1 MRKRRYKSTLTR
13 NYAIAAFGMLG
24 IIILSIVF
32 MLFRLSLY
40 FNGIDK
46 DNLPKLSARDIFA
59 EDFNKMNTKD
69 LEKEGGWVE
78 VLDDQYKVIFTK
90 GKKKDSVTQYDR
102 NELINS
108 LLKDDKT
115 IGTTNN
121 SVYAFRGKD
130 GRDYMCI
137 VKFSSLSGQVNE
149 AFKPQIN
156 LNFDVKNPLD
166 RLIITTLA
174 ESALLLLIMTILFFI
189 LFSKITSKTVTKPL
203 TYIRE
208 GLDKMTKGDL
218 NTRINFNSHYEFTEI
233 KDSFN
238 YMAERLQTSERDR
251 EEAEKSKK
259 RMIMDISHD
268 LKTPIT
274 SIAGYSKALC
284 EGMAEDEESR
294 RKYLTYIHDK
304 AIRMTKLID
313 DLFRFSKMDDSEF
326 KLNKQPSDIVEFL
339 REVIALNYG
348 EIEIKEIEL
357 DINLPQEEIIY
368 SFDKVEL
375 DRALTNIITNMV
387 KYNPKG
393 TEAFIELV
401 EEEGIKI
408 RIGDKGVGMSKDLK
422 ATVFDAFVR
431 GESARKTDGGT
442 GLGLAIAKKIVEL
455 HGGKIH
461 LETEEGKGSNF
472 TIELP
477 I

>member
-13 NYAIAAFGMLG
+13 NYAIAGFGMLG
-24 IIILSIVF
+24 TIILSIVF
-32 MLFRLSLY
+32 MVFRLSTY
-40 FNGIDK
+40 YAGMGEEK
-46 DNLPKLSARDIFA
+46 MSKTEAKDIFK
-59 EDFNKMNTKD
+59 EDYSKMNTQY
-69 LEKEGGWVE
+69 LEGIGGWVE
-78 VLDDQYKVIFTK
+78 ILDDEYKVIFTK
-90 GKKKDSVTQYDR
+90 GNKKDNITQYDK
-102 NELINS
+102 NDLINS
-108 LLKDDKT
+108 FQTKINPK
-115 IGTTNN
+115 GTLY
-121 SVYAFRGKD
+121 SSMYAFRGKD
-130 GRDYMCI
+130 GRDYLCI
-137 VKFSSLSGQVNE
+137 VKIPSLSEQVYE
-149 AFKPQIN
+149 APFT
-156 LNFDVKNPLD
+156 
-166 RLIITTLA
+166 RLIITALA
-174 ESALLLLIMTILFFI
+174 ESALLLLFMTILFFI
-189 LFSKITSKTVTKPL
+189 LFSRITSKTVTKPL
-203 TYIRE
+203 AYIRE

-218 NTRINFNSHYEFTEI
+218 NTRINFNSDYEFTEI

-238 YMAERLQTSERDR
+238 YMAERLQNSERER

-284 EGMAEDEESR
+284 EGMVEDEESR
-294 RKYLTYIHDK
+294 RKYLTYIYDK
-304 AIRMTKLID
+304 SIRMTRLID
-313 DLFRFSKMDDSEF
+313 DLFRFSKMEDSEF
-326 KLNKQPSDIVEFL
+326 KLNRQPSDIVEFL
-339 REVIALNYG
+339 RETIASNYG
-348 EIEIKEIEL
+348 EIEAKEIEL
-357 DINLPQEEIIY
+357 DISLPQKEVIY

-375 DRALTNIITNMV
+375 DRALTNIITNMI

-455 HGGKIH
+455 HGGNIH
-461 LETEEGKGSNF
+461 LETEEGMGSIF

-477 I
+477 L

>member
-1 MRKRRYKSTLTR
+1 MKQRRYKSTLTR

-24 IIILSIVF
+24 IVIISIIFLV
-32 MLFRLSLY
+32 FRLSLY
-40 FNGIDK
+40 YAGTGEE
-46 DNLPKLSARDIFA
+46 NLSKTEAKDIFA
-59 EDFNKMNTKD
+59 EDYNKMNTQY
-69 LEKEGGWVE
+69 LETVGGWVE
-78 VLDDQYKVIFTK
+78 ILDDKYKVIFTK
-90 GKKKDSVTQYDR
+90 GNKKDNITQYDK
-102 NELINS
+102 NDLINS
-108 LLKDDKT
+108 FQKE
-115 IGTTNN
+115 TNPKGILY
-121 SVYAFRGKD
+121 SSIYAFRGKD
-130 GRDYMCI
+130 GRDYLCI
-137 VKFSSLSGQVNE
+137 VKFPSLSEQVNGVLDVNID
-149 AFKPQIN
+149 IN
-156 LNFDVKNPLD
+156 GKSIPVI
-166 RLIITTLA
+166 RIIITALA
-174 ESALLLLIMTILFFI
+174 ESALLLLFMTILFFI
-189 LFSKITSKTVTKPL
+189 LFSRITSKTVTKPL

-218 NTRINFNSHYEFTEI
+218 NTRIDFNSHYEFTEI

-238 YMAERLQTSERDR
+238 YMAERLQNSERER

-274 SIAGYSKALC
+274 SITGYSKALS
-284 EGMAEDEESR
+284 EGMVSDEESR
-294 RKYLTYIHDK
+294 KKYLTYIYDK
-304 AIRMTKLID
+304 SIRMTKLIE
-313 DLFRFSKMDDSEF
+313 DLFRFSKMEDSEF

-339 REVIALNYG
+339 REIIASNYG
-348 EIEIKEIEL
+348 EIEAKEIEL
-357 DINLPQEEIIY
+357 EISLPQEEVIY

-393 TEAFIELV
+393 TEAFIELSKGK
-401 EEEGIKI
+401 GITI

>member
-1 MRKRRYKSTLTR
+1 MRKRRYKSALTR
-13 NYAIAAFGMLG
+13 NYAIAAFGMFG
-24 IIILSIVF
+24 IVIISIIFLV
-32 MLFRLSLY
+32 FRLSLY
-40 FNGIDK
+40 SAGMNEEK
-46 DNLPKLSARDIFA
+46 SPKTEAKDIFT
-59 EDFNKMNTKD
+59 EDYSNMNTQY
-69 LEKEGGWVE
+69 LESIGGWVE
-78 VLDDQYKVIFTK
+78 ILDDQYKVIFTK
-90 GKKKDSVTQYDR
+90 GSKKDNITQYDK
-102 NELINS
+102 NDLINS
-108 LLKDDKT
+108 FQMKT
-115 IGTTNN
+115 NPKGTLYR
-121 SVYAFRGKD
+121 SIYAFRGKD
-130 GRDYMCI
+130 GRDYLCI
-137 VKFSSLSGQVNE
+137 VKIPSLSEQVNE
-149 AFKPQIN
+149 ALKPDIN
-156 LNFDVKNPLD
+156 LNGKSIPVI
-166 RLIITTLA
+166 RLIITALA
-174 ESALLLLIMTILFFI
+174 ESALLLLFMTILFFI
-189 LFSKITSKTVTKPL
+189 LFSKITSETVTKPL

-218 NTRINFNSHYEFTEI
+218 KTRIYFNSHYEFTEI

-238 YMAERLQTSERDR
+238 YMAERLQTSERER

-274 SIAGYSKALC
+274 SITGYSKALC
-284 EGMAEDEESR
+284 EGMALDEESR
-294 RKYLTYIHDK
+294 KKYLSYIYDK
-304 AIRMTKLID
+304 SIRMTRLID
-313 DLFRFSKMDDSEF
+313 DLFRFSKMEDSEF
-326 KLNKQPSDIVEFL
+326 KLNKQPSDIVELL

-348 EIEIKEIEL
+348 EIEVKEIEL
-357 DINLPQEEIIY
+357 DINLPQKEIIY
-368 SFDKVEL
+368 NFDKVEL

-408 RIGDKGVGMSKDLK
+408 RIGDNGVGMSKDLK

-461 LETEEGKGSNF
+461 LETEEGKGSIF

>member
-1 MRKRRYKSTLTR
+1 MKQRRYKSTLTK
-13 NYAIAAFGMLG
+13 NYAIAGFGMLG

-32 MLFRLSLY
+32 MVFRFSLY
-40 FNGIDK
+40 YAGTGEE
-46 DNLPKLSARDIFA
+46 NLSKTEAKDIFA
-59 EDFNKMNTKD
+59 EDYNKMNTQY
-69 LEKEGGWVE
+69 LESIGGWVE
-78 VLDDQYKVIFTK
+78 ILDDQYKVIFTK
-90 GKKKDSVTQYDR
+90 GSKKDNITQYDK
-102 NELINS
+102 NDLINS
-108 LLKDDKT
+108 FQKKSNPK
-115 IGTTNN
+115 GTLY
-121 SVYAFRGKD
+121 SSIYAFRGKD
-130 GRDYMCI
+130 GRDYLCI
-137 VKFSSLSGQVNE
+137 VKLPSLSEQVNQVL
-149 AFKPQIN
+149 KPDIN
-156 LNFDVKNPLD
+156 LNGKSNPVI
-166 RLIITTLA
+166 RFIITALA
-174 ESALLLLIMTILFFI
+174 ESALLLLFMTILFFI

-203 TYIRE
+203 AYIRE

-218 NTRINFNSHYEFTEI
+218 NTRIDFNSHYEFAEI

-238 YMAERLQTSERDR
+238 YMAERLQNSERER

-274 SIAGYSKALC
+274 SITGYSKALC
-284 EGMAEDEESR
+284 EGMVSDEESR
-294 RKYLTYIHDK
+294 KKYLTYIYDK
-304 AIRMTKLID
+304 SIRMTKLIE
-313 DLFRFSKMDDSEF
+313 DLFRFSKMEDSEF
-326 KLNKQPSDIVEFL
+326 KLNRQPSDIVEFL
-339 REVIALNYG
+339 RETIASNYG
-348 EIEIKEIEL
+348 EIEAKEIEL
-357 DINLPQEEIIY
+357 DIRLPQEEVIY